1 MKFAHSAAAASL
13 AIAFTAMPTMTF
25 AQSTCC
31 EPTTK
36 DWPQVAG
43 NLGTWGYTALTQVDK
58 SNVNKLAP
66 AWMTHVSAEPVT
78 TPVSGPGP
86 WWRRARRCRRRPW
99 R

>member
-43 NLGTWGYTALTQVDK
+43 NLGTWGYTAPGRIPLTVQRAYEM
-58 SNVNKLAP
+58 SSHLA
-66 AWMTHVSAEPVT
+66 
-78 TPVSGPGP
+78 
-86 WWRRARRCRRRPW
+86 
-99 R
+99 